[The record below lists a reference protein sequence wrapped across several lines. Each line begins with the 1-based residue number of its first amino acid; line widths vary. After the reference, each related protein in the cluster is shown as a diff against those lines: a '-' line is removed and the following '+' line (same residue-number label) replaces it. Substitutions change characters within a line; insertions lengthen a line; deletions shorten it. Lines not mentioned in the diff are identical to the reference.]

1 MPNFRDGTV
10 NIAALQNPGVYIDQI
25 LPQPF
30 INGVPTNI
38 MGLVG
43 VGSWGP
49 LNAVQFF
56 SSLDQCAGIYGI
68 PTIRPYDL
76 ASYVMVALQ
85 EGISIGFAGVRVTD
99 GTDTAASVSLP
110 SKRRFVHREI
120 YRHPRQP
127 DHRSIPGNHA
137 GRRLRRR
144 RELPRSYPGALRQYH
159 WRACYPDG
167 HRRHGLHQRPGTI
180 VCCSDS
186 SRRSSR
192 GRAGIARHIRHPDCY
207 GWRHRICGQ

>member
-49 LNAVQFF
+49 TNAVQFF

-76 ASYVMVALQ
+76 ASYVMVGLQ

-110 SKRRFVHREI
+110 SNAGSFTAKYTGVRGNQITAVFQATTQAGAYAAVVNF
-120 YRHPRQP
+120 
-127 DHRSIPGNHA
+127 PGRTPSA
-137 GRRLRRR
+137 STTSQARL
-144 RELPRSYPGALRQYH
+144 LP
-159 WRACYPDG
+159 
-167 HRRHGLHQRPGTI
+167 
-180 VCCSDS
+180 
-186 SRRSSR
+186 
-192 GRAGIARHIRHPDCY
+192 
-207 GWRHRICGQ
+207 